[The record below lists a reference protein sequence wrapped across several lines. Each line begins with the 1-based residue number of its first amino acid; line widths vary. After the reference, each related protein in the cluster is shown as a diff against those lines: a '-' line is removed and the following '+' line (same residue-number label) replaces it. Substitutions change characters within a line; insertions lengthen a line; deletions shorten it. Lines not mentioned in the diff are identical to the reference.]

1 MTATVTRIY
10 TATETCRIA
19 EITYRQCDYWTGT
32 GRLSAS
38 RRAAEGSGSRR
49 LYTDEDVLRAAL
61 LNVLLQSG
69 LALST
74 ADLAVETLLL
84 ADGASLPLSS
94 AVTLTVNVDAL
105 RERLR
110 RRGWCG

>member
-19 EITYRQCDYWTGT
+19 EITYRQCDYWTRT
-32 GRLSAS
+32 DRLSAS
-38 RRAAEGSGSRR
+38 RRAAEGPGSRR

-61 LNVLLQSG
+61 LNVLLQAG

-74 ADLAVETLLL
+74 ADLAVEALLL
-84 ADGASLPLSS
+84 ADGPSLPLSD
-94 AVTLTVNVDAL
+94 AVALTVDLDAL
-105 RERLR
+105 RARPA